1 MAIKAKLILEADR
14 TEGIPFEGSGKNHIL
29 ISPPKDAAWESGLAK
44 VKILN
49 PHDPPDDRHWRAV
62 YLWDTENTANLPS
75 KEDGAILDQI
85 ELVWGMLYKVEVET
99 AGVEA
104 SFWRYQQDG

>member
-1 MAIKAKLILEADR
+1 MAIQADLILEADA
-14 TEGIPFEGSGKNHIL
+14 TEGKPFEGSGKNHIL
-29 ISPPKDAAWESGLAK
+29 ISPPKDATWESGVAK

-49 PHDPPDDRHWRAV
+49 PHALPENDWRTV
-62 YLWDTENTANLPS
+62 YQWSPEDTIALPS
-75 KEDGAILDQI
+75 TEDGAILDQI
-85 ELVWGMLYKVEVET
+85 ELVLGMLYRVEVKT